1 MIDINILSCVGID
14 VTKIQSIEL
23 EDETINE
30 IMKDVTFQSNNKE
43 EKSQNNIPQKN
54 NQKTSEK
61 GIIAIKRTASEKRII
76 LYVVRL
82 ITA

>member
-30 IMKDVTFQSNNKE
+30 FFEKMKESLPPSASIGQEQQMLPT
-43 EKSQNNIPQKN
+43 
-54 NQKTSEK
+54 TCGK
-61 GIIAIKRTASEKRII
+61 GASW
-76 LYVVRL
+76 
-82 ITA
+82 